1 MSIVDKQTL
10 ADLNVTN
17 NKYKDMIDFFDC
29 TVTLGGRDMLY
40 SYFLEPL
47 SSKLEIENRQHL
59 ILFMQEVDISDLLDK
74 YMMQDLEQY
83 LSLPQEPYSPSRAT
97 YYLEMVSTNFLSLD
111 FKKREIL
118 IKRSIHEIAKVT
130 EELAFFLESAR
141 SKDHTLSILE
151 EYGKRVNYVLEDI
164 DRGELTQLL
173 KNKFSKELM
182 IKYDYLFRN
191 IKRNAIREVFHIL
204 YHLDALFSIA
214 KCIKGKALVFP
225 EIDEQI
231 AGLDMIS
238 IQGAYNLFI
247 EGAIKNDVEIKRE
260 SNLWYL
266 TGANMTGKSTLLKT
280 IGSCVYLAHLG
291 FPVPAHAMKTVLFD
305 GIMATINLGDNLS
318 TGASHFFNE
327 VLRVKHLAELLAS
340 GKHMFVLM
348 DELFKG
354 TNHRD
359 ASEATLELVNGLKGY
374 KNSVF
379 LLSSHITEICP
390 ILRQGCT
397 ALKYLDTQLDEQK
410 GIIFTYQ
417 LLDGTAEEKLG
428 MWLLWKEGVFE
439 ILQKGKLE
447 SRQN

>member
-10 ADLNVTN
+10 TDLNVTN
-17 NKYKDMIDFFDC
+17 TRYRDMVDFFDC
-29 TVTLGGRDMLY
+29 TVTLGGRDVLY

-47 SSKLEIENRQHL
+47 SSKWEIESRQHL
-59 ILFMQEVDISDLLDK
+59 ILFMQQVDISDLLDK
-74 YMMQDLEQY
+74 YMMQDLEKY

-118 IKRSIHEIAKVT
+118 VKRSIHEIAKIT
-130 EELAFFLESAR
+130 EGLAIFLASAK
-141 SKDHTLSILE
+141 SEGHTFGILK
-151 EYGKRVNYVLEDI
+151 EYCKHVDCVLDDI
-164 DRGELTQLL
+164 DRDEFIQLL
-173 KNKFSKELM
+173 NNKFSKELM

-191 IKRNAIREVFHIL
+191 IKRNAIREVFNIL
-204 YHLDALFSIA
+204 YHLDALFSVA
-214 KCIKGKALVFP
+214 KCIKGKDLVFP

-231 AGLDMIS
+231 AGSDMIS
-238 IQGAYNLFI
+238 IHGAYNLFVD
-247 EGAIKNDVEIKRE
+247 EAIKNNVEIKRE
-260 SNLWYL
+260 NSLWYL

-291 FPVPAHAMKTVLFD
+291 FPVPADAMKTVLFD
-305 GIMATINLGDNLS
+305 GIMVTINLGDNLS

-354 TNHRD
+354 TNHHD
-359 ASEATLELVNGLKGY
+359 ASEATLELVNGLKEY

-390 ILRQGCT
+390 ILRKGGT
-397 ALKYLDTQLDEQK
+397 ALKHLEAQLDEHK
-410 GIIFTYQ
+410 GIIFTYR
-417 LLDGTAEEKLG
+417 LLDGIAEEKLG
-428 MWLLWKEGVFE
+428 MWLLRKEGVFDM
-439 ILQKGKLE
+439 LWKRK
-447 SRQN
+447 

>member
-130 EELAFFLESAR
+130 EELAVFLESAR

-151 EYGKRVNYVLEDI
+151 EYGKRVNYVLKDI

-247 EGAIKNDVEIKRE
+247 EGAIKNDVEIK
-260 SNLWYL
+260 
-266 TGANMTGKSTLLKT
+266 
-280 IGSCVYLAHLG
+280 
-291 FPVPAHAMKTVLFD
+291 
-305 GIMATINLGDNLS
+305 
-318 TGASHFFNE
+318 
-327 VLRVKHLAELLAS
+327 
-340 GKHMFVLM
+340 
-348 DELFKG
+348 
-354 TNHRD
+354 
-359 ASEATLELVNGLKGY
+359 
-374 KNSVF
+374 
-379 LLSSHITEICP
+379 TE
-390 ILRQGCT
+390 R
-397 ALKYLDTQLDEQK
+397 
-410 GIIFTYQ
+410 
-417 LLDGTAEEKLG
+417 
-428 MWLLWKEGVFE
+428 
-439 ILQKGKLE
+439 
-447 SRQN
+447 N

>member
-17 NKYKDMIDFFDC
+17 KRYKDMVDFFDC

-47 SSKLEIENRQHL
+47 SSKCEIESRQHL
-59 ILFMQEVDISDLLDK
+59 ILFMQKVDISDLLDK

-83 LSLPQEPYSPSRAT
+83 LALPQEPYSPSRAS
-97 YYLEMVSTNFLSLD
+97 YYLEMLSTNFLSLD
-111 FKKREIL
+111 FKRHEIL
-118 IKRSIHEIAKVT
+118 VKRSIHEIAKIIDG
-130 EELAFFLESAR
+130 LAIFLASAR

-151 EYGKRVNYVLEDI
+151 EYCMHLDCVLEDI
-164 DRGELTQLL
+164 DRDEFIQLL
-173 KNKFSKELM
+173 NNRFSKELM

-191 IKRNAIREVFHIL
+191 IKRNVIREVFHVL
-204 YHLDALFSIA
+204 YHLDALLSVA
-214 KCIKGKALVFP
+214 KCIKGKDLVFP

-231 AGLDMIS
+231 AGPDMIS
-238 IQGAYNLFI
+238 IRGAYNLFI

-260 SNLWYL
+260 TNLWYL

-291 FPVPAHAMKTVLFD
+291 FPVPADAMKTVLFD

-327 VLRVKHLAELLAS
+327 VLRVKHLAKLLAS

-359 ASEATLELVNGLKGY
+359 ASQATLELVNGLKDY
-374 KNSVF
+374 RHSVF

-390 ILRQGCT
+390 ILQKGRT
-397 ALKYLDTQLDEQK
+397 ALKHLEAQLDEQR
-410 GIIFTYQ
+410 GIIFTFQ

-428 MWLLWKEGVFE
+428 MWLLRKERVFE
-439 ILQKGKLE
+439 ILRKGKSE
-447 SRQN
+447 RRQN

>member
-17 NKYKDMIDFFDC
+17 NRYKDMIDFFDC

-118 IKRSIHEIAKVT
+118 IKRSIHEIAKVI
-130 EELAFFLESAR
+130 EELIVFFESAR
-141 SKDHTLSILE
+141 LKDHTLIILE
-151 EYGKRVNYVLEDI
+151 EYCQRVNCVLEDI
-164 DRGELTQLL
+164 DRGELKQLI

-191 IKRNAIREVFHIL
+191 IKRNAIRGVFHVL
-204 YHLDALFSIA
+204 YHLDALFSVA
-214 KCIKGKALVFP
+214 KCIKGKDLVFP
-225 EIDEQI
+225 EIHEQI
-231 AGLDMIS
+231 SDSDMIS
-238 IQGAYNLFI
+238 IHGAYNLFI

-260 SNLWYL
+260 NNVWYL

-291 FPVPAHAMKTVLFD
+291 FPVPADAMKTVLFD

-340 GKHMFVLM
+340 GKRMFVLM

-359 ASEATLELVNGLKGY
+359 ASEATLELVNGLKEY
-374 KNSVF
+374 ENSVF

-390 ILRQGCT
+390 ILQKECV
-397 ALKYLDTQLDEQK
+397 AQKHLEVQLDEK
-410 GIIFTYQ
+410 AGLIFTYQ
-417 LLDGTAEEKLG
+417 LLDGVAEEKLG
-428 MWLLWKEGVFE
+428 MWLLRKEGVFE
-439 ILQKGKLE
+439 ILRKVNFEAG
-447 SRQN
+447 QN